1 MTPQP
6 EAVAPHA
13 QVVIPIEAEAN
24 KQGAGAYASLYENLA
39 KQLKPLGPEAAL
51 AALPSLNFATDEY
64 IAFTARYRLAS
75 KVHGLA
81 DENAFHEGM
90 ARFSRL
96 SSKLKFKPNF
106 VRFSAQSEDDEAL
119 FHDEDAAFLWLSARM
134 PVTRDM
140 FDKLALHE
148 ASRAITVAG
157 LTEAAIREIVLPS
170 LLRVIA
176 GEMDFQGF
184 LSAMKNV
191 EGFGVPGR
199 LSPEAHREIVYRTNV
214 MSAYNHG
221 HVEYGAS
228 LDNAALFPGAEIY
241 VVVDERTSD
250 ICRPLANVRVTREM
264 VLSGPYCPPFHYSCR
279 TTIVWVIADYWQMN
293 NKVLMPGYW
302 EAAPEKNRI
311 LPGFG
316 YFTSALAA

>member
-1 MTPQP
+1 MSPQP

-13 QVVIPIEAEAN
+13 QIVIPIENQALA
-24 KQGAGAYASLYENLA
+24 QGRDAYASLYENLA
-39 KQLKPLGPEAAL
+39 AKLEPLGPAGAVS
-51 AALPSLNFATDEY
+51 ALPALDFATDEY
-64 IAFTARYRLAS
+64 IAFTARYRLSS

-81 DENAFHEGM
+81 DENAFHDGM

-96 SSKLKFKPNF
+96 SAKLPFKPNF
-106 VRFSAQSEDDEAL
+106 VRFSAQSGDDEAL
-119 FHDEDAAFLWLSARM
+119 FETADAAYLWLNSKM
-134 PVTRDM
+134 PVARSV
-140 FDKLALHE
+140 FDQLALHE
-148 ASRAITVAG
+148 AAQALTVAG
-157 LTEAAIREIVLPS
+157 LTEAAIREMVQPALLKVL
-170 LLRVIA
+170 A

-191 EGFGVPGR
+191 EGFGVPGF

-228 LDNAALFPGAEIY
+228 LENSQLFPGAEIY

-250 ICRPLANVRVTREM
+250 ICRPLARMRVTREM
-264 VLSGPYCPPFHYSCR
+264 VLNGPYCPPFHYNCR
-279 TTIVWVIADYWQMN
+279 TTIVWIIADYWQMN